1 MKQLAFVQ
9 FFAWFA
15 LFAMWIYSTN
25 AVTANKY
32 NMKVDQLL
40 VTKMETALKADSLKM
55 ATEEASQ
62 TLGVINT
69 KKAELTKRIASLQ
82 NDIKEIRDYRSAQNP
97 VTISVNLANHFSD
110 SLNTQTT
117 VAEKAELKRVQQ
129 EYNDG
134 ADWLNVCS
142 SVRNGVAAL
151 FAFILPLIAA
161 RTNRKITH
169 LICLVIGGIGL
180 ISIYFVSNPTYIIV
194 SMGLVGVAWASILS
208 MPYAML
214 SSALPANK
222 MGYYMGVFNFFIVI
236 PQIVAA
242 SILGFFTMK
251 VFEANTLNTLVLGG
265 ISMILAGLL
274 TLIVK
279 DDDKN

>member
-1 MKQLAFVQ
+1 M
-9 FFAWFA
+9 
-15 LFAMWIYSTN
+15 
-25 AVTANKY
+25 
-32 NMKVDQLL
+32 
-40 VTKMETALKADSLKM
+40 
-55 ATEEASQ
+55 
-62 TLGVINT
+62 
-69 KKAELTKRIASLQ
+69 
-82 NDIKEIRDYRSAQNP
+82 
-97 VTISVNLANHFSD
+97 
-110 SLNTQTT
+110 
-117 VAEKAELKRVQQ
+117 KRVQQ

-169 LICLVIGGIGL
+169 LICLIIGGIGL
-180 ISIYFVSNPTYIIV
+180 ISIYFITNPTYIIV
-194 SMGLVGVAWASILS
+194 SMGLVGIAWASILS

-214 SSALPANK
+214 SNALPANK
-222 MGYYMGVFNFFIVI
+222 MGYFMGVFNFFIVI

-251 VFEANTLNTLVLGG
+251 VFEANTLNTIVLGG
-265 ISMILAGLL
+265 VAMILAGLL
-274 TLIVK
+274 TLFVK